1 MKHVDLVGL
10 HADAATGTLLL
21 LLREVDAP
29 HRVLPISI
37 GGTEAVA
44 IAVAAAAAPP
54 PRPLTHD
61 LLLSLVVT
69 LDANVDRVEVTELRD
84 GAFHAELAVSGPTG
98 PHRLDSRPSDA
109 IALAVRV
116 DAPLFVSEA
125 VLDEA
130 GAILT
135 EEPDDEEIDAEVDA
149 EVARFR
155 SFLDRLDPAGFDTGI
170 AGELP
175 AGPSEQHGADSGPDP
190 ELDEPPEPPET

>member
-10 HADAATGTLLL
+10 HADATTGTLLL

-44 IAVAAAAAPP
+44 IAVGLDDAPP

-61 LLLSLVVT
+61 LLLSLVDT
-69 LDANVDRVEVTELRD
+69 LDASVERVEVTELRD

-116 DAPLFVSEA
+116 DAPMFVSEA

-130 GAILT
+130 GAVLT
-135 EEPDDEEIDAEVDA
+135 DEPDDEEIDA

-155 SFLDRLDPAGFDTGI
+155 SFLDELDPGVFDTGT

-175 AGPSEQHGADSGPDP
+175 AGPSRPTEPHASDPGPDP
-190 ELDEPPEPPET
+190 EHDEPPEPPET